1 MYNQLYTV
9 CSQLYSE
16 LKTKLCSLSC
26 SMLKIQLCIPLGR
39 QRCSKLRTRS
49 WSQDRCLL
57 TNEAI
62 FNMSRLATGNTAFS
76 ELSGLMILP
85 SLSL

>member
-1 MYNQLYTV
+1 MYSHMYNQLYTV

-16 LKTKLCSLSC
+16 LKTKLWSLSC

-57 TNEAI
+57 TKPACERV
-62 FNMSRLATGNTAFS
+62 STEGATETAEMLINFV
-76 ELSGLMILP
+76 
-85 SLSL
+85 